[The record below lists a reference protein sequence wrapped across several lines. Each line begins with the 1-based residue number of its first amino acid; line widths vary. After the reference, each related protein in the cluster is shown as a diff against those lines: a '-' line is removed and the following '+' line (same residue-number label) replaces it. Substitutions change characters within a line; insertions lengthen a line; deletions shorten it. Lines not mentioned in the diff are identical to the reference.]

1 MKFFRDDQVGQKSGN
16 TCRCTVKQPS
26 LATFVREYMPDTSQL
41 FWYCRATQFYKFTRV
56 LKGVD
61 EHNTSVAG
69 ALTLQSMEDTTST
82 SVTTDGFSQ
91 QVDYEPEGSPCLT
104 CWTKTIVW
112 RISATSV
119 RLAPRKAAVESILSH
134 VPNLARGCKG
144 ATPWVL
150 CSLAGPVAP

>member
-69 ALTLQSMEDTTST
+69 GRSLESMEDTTST
-82 SVTTDGFSQ
+82 SITTDGFLQ
-91 QVDYEPEGSPCLT
+91 QVECEPDKDSGMEDINDFCPSGTEGGH
-104 CWTKTIVW
+104 W
-112 RISATSV
+112 RV
-119 RLAPRKAAVESILSH
+119 HP
-134 VPNLARGCKG
+134 
-144 ATPWVL
+144 
-150 CSLAGPVAP
+150 